1 MLYGGAGADV
11 YIYQKGYGTDTISD
25 AQGENIIE
33 ITGYGISDIKAYR
46 TNWNNLTMI
55 LDGSGE
61 AGLRDSGAD
70 KLIIENFFVSDANR
84 QYKVICDGSVFG
96 ITDFGSPC
104 RTLYG
109 TAGSDYMLGFDGGRM
124 TYYGLDGA
132 DTLNGSDGTDVLYGG
147 TGDDRILGGN
157 GNDCLLGEAGN
168 DYLEGGAGND
178 TYYFGIGYGTDSISD
193 NSGINEI
200 IFCEGLK
207 CEDIL
212 VERTNWNDLTIRFA
226 GSEDALVL
234 LGYFTSDEN
243 KKFNIVFSDG
253 VKYEYDAQE
262 NPILQELSM
271 GE

>member
-1 MLYGGAGADV
+1 
-11 YIYQKGYGTDTISD
+11 
-25 AQGENIIE
+25 
-33 ITGYGISDIKAYR
+33 
-46 TNWNNLTMI
+46 
-55 LDGSGE
+55 
-61 AGLRDSGAD
+61 
-70 KLIIENFFVSDANR
+70 
-84 QYKVICDGSVFG
+84 
-96 ITDFGSPC
+96 
-104 RTLYG
+104 
-109 TAGSDYMLGFDGGRM
+109 MLGFDGGRM

-243 KKFNIVFSDG
+243 KNL
-253 VKYEYDAQE
+253 
-262 NPILQELSM
+262 ILSFRME
-271 GE
+271 